1 MELRPRPVLTG
12 RSVRLRPLVAS
23 DADAM
28 FAALEDAETMRLTGT
43 RGAFTLNQVRAWCAG
58 LEAAEDRIDLAIVS
72 RGDGGYLGEVVLN
85 EIEPLDRRA
94 SFRIALAA
102 IRHAGRG
109 YGSEAARLLLG
120 YAFDVLRLHRVELEV
135 YAFNP
140 RAIHVYEK
148 LGFRREGVRRDAL
161 WQDGAFHDA
170 IQMGMLEGELVR
182 EA

>member
-1 MELRPRPVLTG
+1 MDLRPRPIIEG
-12 RSVRLRPLVAS
+12 RRVRLRPLDER

-28 FAALEDAETMRLTGT
+28 FESLQDAETLRLTGT
-43 RGAFTLNQVRAWCAG
+43 RGTFTRAQVRAWCAG
-58 LEAAEDRIDLAIVS
+58 LDDQDDRIDLAITDHES
-72 RGDGGYLGEVVLN
+72 GAYLGEVVLN

-102 IRHAGRG
+102 VGLTGRG
-109 YGSEAARLLLG
+109 YGSEASRLMLAYGFDELG
-120 YAFDVLRLHRVELEV
+120 LHRVELEV

-148 LGFRREGVRRDAL
+148 LGFRHEGVRRDAL

-170 IQMGMLEGELVR
+170 IRMGMLEGELR
-182 EA
+182 DAS